1 MTNILFTG
9 KINKTP
15 MLKTGI
21 SQGSILTHFL
31 LSVYINFI
39 LILDLIVLMNSK
51 STNHYLKLLYI

>member
-1 MTNILFTG
+1 MTNILFTW

-31 LSVYINFI
+31 LLVYIT
-39 LILDLIVLMNSK
+39 IVLF
-51 STNHYLKLLYI
+51 LFLI